1 MLLSFS
7 QIIYLH
13 LISTAFYLVKIVL
26 MRLVVLF
33 SFFHLDTTIACQ
45 ELARLKQALSTAYAA
60 IKNNQ
65 QKVKFIVFMTSLVS
79 STFS

>member
-1 MLLSFS
+1 M
-7 QIIYLH
+7 
-13 LISTAFYLVKIVL
+13 K
-26 MRLVVLF
+26 LVVLV

-45 ELARLKQALSTAYAA
+45 ELARLKQALSTAYVA

>member
-13 LISTAFYLVKIVL
+13 LILTAFYLVKIVL
-26 MRLVVLF
+26 MKLVVLV

-45 ELARLKQALSTAYAA
+45 ELARLKQSLSTAYAA

-65 QKVKFIVFMTSLVS
+65 QKLKSIVFMTSLVS

>member
-1 MLLSFS
+1 M
-7 QIIYLH
+7 
-13 LISTAFYLVKIVL
+13 K
-26 MRLVVLF
+26 LVVLF

-65 QKVKFIVFMTSLVS
+65 QKVMKAINSLYENR
-79 STFS
+79 

>member
-13 LISTAFYLVKIVL
+13 LILTAFYLVKIVL
-26 MRLVVLF
+26 MKLVVLV

-45 ELARLKQALSTAYAA
+45 ELARLKQALSTAYVA

>member
-13 LISTAFYLVKIVL
+13 LILTAFYLVKIVL
-26 MRLVVLF
+26 MKLVVLV

-65 QKVKFIVFMTSLVS
+65 QKVKSIVFMTSLVS